1 MKRLRLVFLVVAVV
15 LIVPIVLLVH
25 WAVDNVAVEARGRH
39 RAIAERVFDEME
51 REIGDLLEQEEG
63 RPFGEYNYLYAPVG
77 IIKAAF
83 GLRRSPLADAPIRS
97 YVVGYFQIDP
107 DGTFSSP
114 RVPRDPE
121 YAKRRNAW
129 KQSTATEAEVTALY
143 ELVSGRWESIVRQ
156 AGSSARL
163 RSQRPGTTVTLTQ
176 NLVPRLRDDRQQQA
190 ETAAAPESTFD
201 SFGPLN
207 RALGTR
213 QKRIVKIAQ
222 VPAQNVYPQYAEGR
236 KARSRSVAFSSNE
249 LADKDGDARK
259 VGALSERLSVNKE
272 AGGWRDVGWTAPAP
286 KDPSTLVE
294 VQLEPMVTA
303 LLDDEHVVLYRTV
316 FSAAKK
322 AHRQG
327 LVISIPKLT
336 AQLASVA
343 VGDTELAQYAKLRFI
358 TNGGAARAVDPDLG
372 YVYLH
377 RFAEPFS
384 VLAAELQLASLP
396 ADAGA
401 TYIYLLSALLI
412 LVGTVGL
419 FALYRMVSVV
429 VGFSERRSNFVS
441 AVTHEL
447 KTPLTSIRMYGEM
460 LRDGMVDSDEKRMQY
475 YETIT
480 AESERLTR
488 LIDNVLEL
496 SQLEKKSRPMVVVSG
511 SPADVLREALNIVR
525 PHATKQ
531 GFVLELD
538 VENNLPAVAFD
549 RDALLQV
556 VLNLVDNAFKYA
568 ASATDKTITLSAR
581 LDGKEVVLSVRDH
594 GPGVEKEHL
603 RHVFEPFY
611 RGENELTRKTKGT
624 GIGLALVQGL
634 VDRMGG
640 KVSGKNLADG
650 GFRVDIALAQP
661 AS

>member
-1 MKRLRLVFLVVAVV
+1 MKRLRLVFLVVTVV
-15 LIVPIVLLVH
+15 LLVPIVLLVH
-25 WAVDNVAVEARGRH
+25 WALDNVAVEAQGRH

-51 REIGDLLEQEEG
+51 REIGDLLEQEEE
-63 RPFGEYNYLYAPVG
+63 RPFGEYSYLYAPEG
-77 IIKAAF
+77 SIKAAF
-83 GLRRSPLADAPIRS
+83 GLRRSPLAEEPDRP

-107 DGTFSSP
+107 DGTFTSP

-129 KQSTATEAEVTALY
+129 EPSAATEAEVTALY

-156 AGSSARL
+156 AGTQARL
-163 RSQRPGTTVTLTQ
+163 RNQRPGTTVTLTKK
-176 NLVPRLRDDRQQQA
+176 LVRRQQKDRHQQA
-190 ETAAAPESTFD
+190 ETAAAPQSTFD

-207 RALGTR
+207 KALRSRLPRTG
-213 QKRIVKIAQ
+213 KVAQ
-222 VPAQNVYPQYAEGR
+222 VPAQNVYPQYAQGR
-236 KARSRSVAFSSNE
+236 QARTEVHVFSGDE
-249 LADKDGDARK
+249 LDDKDGEMRQAA
-259 VGALSERLSVNKE
+259 VANERLNVNKE

-286 KDPSTLVE
+286 KDPTTLVA

-303 LLDDEHVVLYRTV
+303 LLDDDHVVLYRTV
-316 FSAAKK
+316 FSGEKK

-327 LVISIPKLT
+327 LVINIPTLT
-336 AQLASVA
+336 AELASVV
-343 VGDTELAQYAKLRFI
+343 VGDTELAQFAKLRFI
-358 TNGGAARAVDPDLG
+358 TNGGAAIAVDPGLD

-377 RFAEPFS
+377 RFAEPFA
-384 VLAAELQLASLP
+384 VLAAELRLAPLP

-401 TYIYLLSALLI
+401 TYIYALAALLI

-429 VGFSERRSNFVS
+429 VGFAERRSNFVS

-460 LRDGMVDSDEKRMQY
+460 LRDGMVDTEEKRQQY

-480 AESERLTR
+480 AEAERLTR
-488 LIDNVLEL
+488 LINNVLEL
-496 SQLEKKSRPMVVVSG
+496 SRLEKKSRPMVVVSG
-511 SPADVLREALNIVR
+511 SPSDVLRQALDIVG

-531 GFVLELD
+531 GFTLQLD
-538 VENNLPAVAFD
+538 VEEGLPAVAFD

-568 ASATDKTITLSAR
+568 ASAADKTIRLSAR
-581 LDGKEVVLSVRDH
+581 RDGKDVVLSVRDH
-594 GPGVEKEHL
+594 GPGVASEHL
-603 RHVFEPFY
+603 GHVFEPFY

-624 GIGLALVQGL
+624 GIGLALVRGL

-640 KVSGKNLADG
+640 KVTGKNVPDG
-650 GFRVDIALAQP
+650 GFQVDIALGQSA
-661 AS
+661 A